1 MRIFFDKNII
11 RGCWF
16 LIWVGWSLAA
26 QALEPPRS
34 EPILTF
40 TGQVG
45 VRNHGQVAAFDMAML
60 EALPQH
66 RFTTLTPWEDR
77 PITFSGPLL
86 RDVLRLVQAS
96 GQTLRATAL
105 NDYRITIPVSDAHRF
120 DVIIATRLNDQ
131 PMSVRTRGPLFII
144 YPFDAHPQLRS
155 ARYYERSI
163 WQLKA
168 IHVE

>member
-1 MRIFFDKNII
+1 MCI
-11 RGCWF
+11 F
-16 LIWVGWSLAA
+16 LIKKLIQWALLTPFLGVTLAA
-26 QALEPPRS
+26 LALEAPRNPPV
-34 EPILTF
+34 LKL
-40 TGQVG
+40 TGQIG
-45 VRNHGQVAAFDMAML
+45 VKNQGNAAIFDMAML

-66 RFTTLTPWEDR
+66 QFTTLTPWEDQ
-77 PITFSGPLL
+77 PIKFSGPLL
-86 RDVLRLVQAS
+86 RDVLRLVQAR

-105 NDYRITIPVSDAHRF
+105 NDYRISIPVDDAQQF

-131 PMSVRTRGPLFII
+131 PMSIRTRGPLFII
-144 YPFDAHPQLRS
+144 YPFNAHPRLHS